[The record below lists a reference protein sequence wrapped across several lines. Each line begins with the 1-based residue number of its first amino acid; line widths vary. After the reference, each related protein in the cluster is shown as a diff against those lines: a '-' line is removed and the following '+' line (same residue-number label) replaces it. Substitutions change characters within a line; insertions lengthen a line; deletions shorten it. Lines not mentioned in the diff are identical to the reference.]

1 MSNESKDA
9 PDREEEVLQLVKSTL
24 TAIAKDTYTPPE
36 LTHPLSSDTINQI
49 RQCFTVITQRQQELA
64 KARGVEFKDRPRYID
79 EPSDTFVVSLDDFRG
94 STTKKED

>member
-1 MSNESKDA
+1 MSKENNDDPGS
-9 PDREEEVLQLVKSTL
+9 EEEVLQLVKSTL

-64 KARGVEFKDRPRYID
+64 KARGVEFNDRPRYID
-79 EPSDTFVVSLDDFRG
+79 EPSDTFVVSLDDFRD
-94 STTKKED
+94 STKKED

>member
-64 KARGVEFKDRPRYID
+64 KARGVEFNDRPRYID
-79 EPSDTFVVSLDDFRG
+79 EPSDTFVVSLDDFRD
-94 STTKKED
+94 STKKKED

>member
-1 MSNESKDA
+1 MSKENNDS
-9 PDREEEVLQLVKSTL
+9 PDREEEVLQLVKNTL

-79 EPSDTFVVSLDDFRG
+79 EPSDTFVVSLDDFRD
-94 STTKKED
+94 STKKED